1 MSDQEE
7 SDSNYSFHNNED
19 GQDLI
24 RTPEEENPGFG
35 QRHVFTLLSFL
46 GFANVYAMRVNL
58 SVAIVAMTTSNN
70 TNSSHQMGHECPSSG
85 NLSFGPLISATLNY
99 EEKYFNVG
107 PKFDWSEEQKNL
119 ILGSFFYGYVLTQ
132 IPGGYLAEK
141 YGGKWLFGL
150 GTLSTAILTILTPLA
165 ASLGI
170 TALVVLRIIEG
181 LAEGVTFPVMHA
193 LISKWIH
200 KNERSKLGTIIW
212 TGANFGTI
220 ISLPISGLLS
230 NSFGWP
236 WAFYSFGII
245 GIIWFIFWALFTS
258 NSPETHYK
266 ISPSEVIYLASS
278 SSHSNGGQNT
288 KFPPLRKI
296 LTSPPFIAIII
307 AHFGQNWGN
316 YTFLTELPTYL
327 SSIQHF
333 SLDKN
338 GFLSALPFL
347 LMWIMAINFGSI
359 SDYLIVNNKLSVG
372 ATRKLM
378 NSIGTYAICCMCLS
392 VGLSG
397 AGFSGYQ
404 VNMLDLSSNYAGT
417 LMGISNSIGNTCGF
431 LVTTTVGLIINN
443 NPTLSAWRTVF
454 LINMGI
460 YVVTN
465 SIYLIFSSGKEQS
478 WNTI

>member
-1 MSDQEE
+1 MTFAAIGSDNLYIRE
-7 SDSNYSFHNNED
+7 DYSNSYYITFVQNILLELLRKKTQVSGRGMYLLYFHSW
-19 GQDLI
+19 DLQM
-24 RTPEEENPGFG
+24 F
-35 QRHVFTLLSFL
+35 
-46 GFANVYAMRVNL
+46 YAMRVNL

-181 LAEGVTFPVMHA
+181 LAERVTFPVMHA

-278 SSHSNGGQNT
+278 SSHSN
-288 KFPPLRKI
+288 
-296 LTSPPFIAIII
+296 AIII

-443 NPTLSAWRTVF
+443 NPTLSAWRTRQRTKLEHNLNEVITKYR
-454 LINMGI
+454 IN
-460 YVVTN
+460 
-465 SIYLIFSSGKEQS
+465 K
-478 WNTI
+478 TIHEDVNISDPLNDIL